1 MDKILFL
8 TAFQMENK
16 ELIVR
21 MRNELNLSR
30 IKGYGRLEYL
40 IYEYLTTQI
49 GSNPYEPVKIRA
61 IDLLKATKIGETNHV
76 FLRKTTRNMIVGV
89 EILTETKDIIQV
101 PTFQKITYKK
111 GGEVEFQFSK
121 DFVPYIFELK
131 ERFTERGFGSLVEL
145 KSEHARP
152 LYLLCMQFKNLPQ
165 KRDFYLSVDE
175 LRFLLD
181 LPKNQYKQFADIKRR
196 ILKPATEQI
205 TKSTDIK
212 LEFEVDK
219 PSRKIEGVKFYFS
232 FNKENGEQPSL
243 PYDFKDLSPAGRK
256 LVDDYLMSPKIAL
269 ELQILASTDEHLI
282 YAIDQHNKKV
292 DSMLK
297 KGGSPIE
304 NPARYIEKALRE
316 QLPLILASGVVE
328 KQRQTEQ
335 NKLEKQ
341 KAKLAEKQNQE
352 QAELSKKQF
361 DDQFKKFCDRSD
373 LLELLKSE
381 DLETLLK
388 AELSAELEPIV
399 KQANKES
406 LDIFSKEAHKLAARE
421 IFEVLTSS
429 VKGLSFSNQ
438 IKPIK
443 YRNIKVYLKHSLKC
457 LF

>member
-1 MDKILFL
+1 
-8 TAFQMENK
+8 MENK

-89 EILTETKDIIQV
+89 EILTETKEIIQV

-205 TKSTDIK
+205 TKSTDVK

-219 PSRKIEGVKFYFS
+219 PSRKIEGVTFYFS
-232 FNKENGEQPSL
+232 FNKDSCEQPSL
-243 PYDFKDLSPAGRK
+243 PYDFKELSSAGRK
-256 LVDDYLMSPKIAL
+256 LVDDYMMSPKVAL

-282 YAIDQHNKKV
+282 YAIEQHNNKV
-292 DSMLK
+292 DSMIK
-297 KGGSPIE
+297 KGGAPIE
-304 NPARYIEKALRE
+304 NPARYAEKALRE
-316 QLPLILASGVVE
+316 QLPIILASGVVE
-328 KQRQTEQ
+328 KKKQAEEDRA
-335 NKLEKQ
+335 EKQ
-341 KAKLAEKQNQE
+341 KAKLVAKQEKE
-352 QAELSKKQF
+352 QAELSKKEL
-361 DDQFKKFCDRSD
+361 DDQFKRFCDRSD

-388 AELSAELEPIV
+388 AELSAELEPILI
-399 KQANKES
+399 QANKES
-406 LDIFSKEAHKLAARE
+406 FDVFSKDIYKLTTRE
-421 IFEVLTSS
+421 VFEVLTSS
-429 VKGLSFSNQ
+429 VKGLAFANQ

-443 YRNIKVYLKHSLKC
+443 YMNIKVYLKHVLKGV
-457 LF
+457 L

>member
-1 MDKILFL
+1 MDVKNRLVKKSN
-8 TAFQMENK
+8 TA
-16 ELIVR
+16 IS
-21 MRNELNLSR
+21 SR
-30 IKGYGRLEYL
+30 VKGYSLNQMKIMNLAISE
-40 IYEYLTTQI
+40 LTEHTTADEVLSFQA
-49 GSNPYEPVKIRA
+49 V
-61 IDLLKATKIGETNHV
+61 DLLKAIGLGENNHTE
-76 FLRKTTRNMIVGV
+76 LRKATLDMIRGI
-89 EILTETKDIIQV
+89 EIPKADGGFSQV
-101 PTFQKITYKK
+101 PVFHEIEYHTGGTVDIRFHEKVLPLLVQAKTEYTKYYFQNIQRLKSSYSIKIYELCKQYQNTKQGYRDLTIDELKTYLDIPFKKYSRYCDLNQWVIKPSVKEITEKTDLKIDVEPIKK
-111 GGEVEFQFSK
+111 GRSTTGIRF
-121 DFVPYIFELK
+121 YIALK
-131 ERFTERGFGSLVEL
+131 NREQQTEE
-145 KSEHARP
+145 
-152 LYLLCMQFKNLPQ
+152 
-165 KRDFYLSVDE
+165 
-175 LRFLLD
+175 
-181 LPKNQYKQFADIKRR
+181 
-196 ILKPATEQI
+196 
-205 TKSTDIK
+205 
-212 LEFEVDK
+212 
-219 PSRKIEGVKFYFS
+219 
-232 FNKENGEQPSL
+232 EQPTL
-243 PYDFKDLSPAGRK
+243 PHDFKELTPAGRK

-328 KQRQTEQ
+328 KQKQTEQ

>member
-8 TAFQMENK
+8 TVFQMENK

-61 IDLLKATKIGETNHV
+61 IDLLRATKIGETNHV

-89 EILTETKDIIQV
+89 EILTDTKEIIQV

-205 TKSTDIK
+205 TKSTDVK

-219 PSRKIEGVKFYFS
+219 PSRKIEGVTFYFS
-232 FNKENGEQPSL
+232 FKKDSYEQPSL
-243 PYDFKDLSPAGRK
+243 PYEFKELSSAGRK
-256 LVDDYLMSPKIAL
+256 LVDDYMMSPKVAL
-269 ELQILASTDEHLI
+269 ELQLLASTDEHLI
-282 YAIDQHNKKV
+282 YAIEQHNNKV

-297 KGGSPIE
+297 KGGVPIE
-304 NPARYIEKALRE
+304 NPARYAEKALRE

-328 KQRQTEQ
+328 KKKQAEKDKT
-335 NKLEKQ
+335 EKQ
-341 KAKLAEKQNQE
+341 KAKLAAKQEKE
-352 QAELSKKQF
+352 QAELSKKEL
-361 DDQFKKFCDRSD
+361 DDQFKAFCDRSD

-381 DLETLLK
+381 DLQSLLK
-388 AELSAELEPIV
+388 VELSAELEPIV

-406 LDIFSKEAHKLAARE
+406 FDVFSKGVESLNARE
-421 IFEVLTSS
+421 AFEVLTNS
-429 VKGLSFSNQ
+429 VKGLSFANP
-438 IKPIK
+438 IKPLR
-443 YRNIKVYLKHSLKC
+443 YRNIKAYLKQVLKPV
-457 LF
+457 F

>member
-1 MDKILFL
+1 
-8 TAFQMENK
+8 MENK

-89 EILTETKDIIQV
+89 EILTETKEIIQV

-205 TKSTDIK
+205 TKSTDVK

-219 PSRKIEGVKFYFS
+219 PSRKIEGVTFYFS
-232 FNKENGEQPSL
+232 FNKDSCEQPSL
-243 PYDFKDLSPAGRK
+243 PYDFKELSSAGRK
-256 LVDDYLMSPKIAL
+256 LVDDYMMSPKVAL

-282 YAIDQHNKKV
+282 YAIEQHNNKV
-292 DSMLK
+292 DSMIK
-297 KGGSPIE
+297 KGGAPVE
-304 NPARYIEKALRE
+304 NPARYAEKALRE
-316 QLPLILASGVVE
+316 QLPIILASGVVE
-328 KQRQTEQ
+328 KKKQAEEDRA
-335 NKLEKQ
+335 EKQ
-341 KAKLAEKQNQE
+341 KAKLVAKQEKE
-352 QAELSKKQF
+352 QAELSKKEL
-361 DDQFKKFCDRSD
+361 DDQFKRFCDRSD

-381 DLETLLK
+381 DLRGALK
-388 AELSAELEPIV
+388 AELPAEFEPIV
-399 KQANKES
+399 RQANKES
-406 LDIFSKEAHKLAARE
+406 FDVFGKDLDKLTARE
-421 IFEVLTSS
+421 VFEVLTST
-429 VKGLSFSNQ
+429 VKGLSFANQ
-438 IKPIK
+438 VKPIK

>member
-212 LEFEVDK
+212 LEFKVDK
-219 PSRKIEGVKFYFS
+219 PSRKIEGVNFYFS

-328 KQRQTEQ
+328 KQKQTEQ

-361 DDQFKKFCDRSD
+361 DDQFKQFCDRSD

-381 DLETLLK
+381 DLEKLLK

-406 LDIFSKEAHKLAARE
+406 FDIFSKEIHKLTARE
-421 IFEVLTSS
+421 VFEVLTSS

-443 YRNIKVYLKHSLKC
+443 YMNVKVYLKHSLRSV
-457 LF
+457 F